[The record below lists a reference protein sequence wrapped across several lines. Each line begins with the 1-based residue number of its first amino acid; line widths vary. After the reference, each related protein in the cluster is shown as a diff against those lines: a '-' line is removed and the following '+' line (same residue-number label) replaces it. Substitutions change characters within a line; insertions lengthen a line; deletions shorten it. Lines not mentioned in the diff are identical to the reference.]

1 MNFLY
6 ARVSSVSQNLDRQVQ
21 DMNSYDRVYEDK
33 CSGKNT
39 DRPQLQAMLSNLR
52 PGDTVTCHS
61 LDRLARNTFDLLDLV
76 KQITADGCTVK
87 FIKENL
93 TFESGKENPIS
104 ELMLNILGSIAQFE
118 RQLIKTRQMEG
129 IAIAK
134 EKKKFKGGSEKL
146 SDTDSKELKQ
156 LLLAHRITVKEA
168 MKKYN
173 ICRASVYNY
182 KQRAKTPEETER
194 LMGTANNLFPNQI

>member
-6 ARVSSVSQNLDRQVQ
+6 ARVSSVSQSLDRQIQ
-21 DMNSYDRVYEDK
+21 DTNSYDRVYEDK

-76 KQITADGCTVK
+76 KQITEKECTVI
-87 FIKENL
+87 FLKENL
-93 TFESGKENPIS
+93 RFEPGKENPIS
-104 ELMLNILGSIAQFE
+104 ELMLEILASIAQFE
-118 RQLIKTRQMEG
+118 RSLIKTRQLEG

-134 EKKKFKGGSEKL
+134 AKGKFKGGSKKL
-146 SDTDSKELKQ
+146 SSEDSKEMVEAIKSKKISIKQ
-156 LLLAHRITVKEA
+156 A
-168 MKKYN
+168 MAKYG
-173 ICRASVYNY
+173 ISHASVYNY
-182 KQRAKTPEETER
+182 LNK
-194 LMGTANNLFPNQI
+194 

>member
-6 ARVSSVSQNLDRQVQ
+6 ARISSVSQNLDRQLQ
-21 DMNSYDRVYEDK
+21 DTNSYDRVYEDK

-52 PGDTVTCHS
+52 PGDTITCHS

-76 KQITADGCTVK
+76 KQITANGCTIR
-87 FIKENL
+87 FLKENL
-93 TFESGKENPIS
+93 TFEPGKENPIS
-104 ELMLNILGSIAQFE
+104 ELMLNILASIAQFE

-134 EKKKFKGGSEKL
+134 AKGKFKGGSKKL
-146 SDTDSKELKQ
+146 ADTDASEMVEALKTGK
-156 LLLAHRITVKEA
+156 ITIKQA
-168 MKKYN
+168 MTKYRLS
-173 ICRASVYNY
+173 RASVYNY
-182 KQRAKTPEETER
+182 MK
-194 LMGTANNLFPNQI
+194 GI